1 MNVASRRFRAFISY
15 SHRDK
20 AVVRWLHRA
29 LETYRIPRKLVGQVT
44 SVGAVPPRLA
54 PIFRDRDELSASSD
68 LSSELRA
75 RLEQTLFLIVV
86 CSPASAK
93 STYVNE
99 EVLAFKCLHGE
110 SRVLALIV
118 AGEPGGPSTEG
129 PDGQCFPLALRFRL
143 DAQGQLSN
151 IGAEP
156 IAADLRKHADGKRL
170 ALLKLIAGLTGLPL
184 DELVRREAQRR
195 IRRLTT
201 VAIASLGAAV
211 LTGGLAVY
219 ANKQR
224 IEADKQ
230 RAQAESARHVAER
243 ESAAAK
249 AAADFLVSTF
259 TISNPATENPRTIT
273 ALTILERSAERAHA
287 DLSGQP
293 GIQLRLVTTIARAYE
308 NLGLWTEARNA
319 IESALP
325 TIQAMGAEGVPALLT
340 LAHTLYLQGHFEAA
354 TETVQQAEKML
365 GPDPSKYLDS
375 RGYAAEVLAA
385 IDDDG
390 NMQPAKAIFE
400 YDRALRIYAQI
411 PDVAPRI
418 VARVLNNRG
427 LVLSALARFDDAKAS
442 LLRANALW
450 RTNLGDNHLVVGQ
463 SFEALA
469 ENAQNAGKLA
479 EGQEYIS
486 RSVSILQHV
495 LDTNNPILADSL
507 LMQGVIFD
515 GEKKTTDARE
525 SLHQALGVYK
535 KSYGGPHFKIGIAE
549 VYLSQVDSELGNTS
563 QALADLDDAK
573 HNYDASYGHLHAN
586 HGDLLVYRAMVLKRA
601 NRMAEARR
609 DCAQGLDIIKQVGDG
624 DSGLYKA
631 DAEMCRTL

>member
-1 MNVASRRFRAFISY
+1 MNVESRRYRAFISY

-20 AVVRWLHRA
+20 GVVRWLHRA
-29 LETYRIPRKLVGQVT
+29 LETYRIPRKLVGRVT
-44 SVGAVPPRLA
+44 TVGAVPARLA

-86 CSPASAK
+86 CSPAAAK

-99 EVLAFKCLHGE
+99 EVLAFKRLHGE

-118 AGEPGGPSTEG
+118 AGEPGGTATGG
-129 PDGQCFPLALRFRL
+129 PEDECFPRALRYRL
-143 DAQGQLSN
+143 DAQGHSST
-151 IGAEP
+151 IAAEP

-170 ALLKLIAGLTGLPL
+170 AFLKLLAGLTGLPL

-201 VAIASLGAAV
+201 VAIGSFGAAL
-211 LTGGLAVY
+211 LTGGLAIY

-224 IEADKQ
+224 IEADQQ
-230 RAQAESARHVAER
+230 RTQAEAARHVAER

-249 AAADFLVSTF
+249 AAADFLVGTF

-273 ALTILERSAERAHA
+273 ALTILARSAERARA
-287 DLSGQP
+287 DLAGQP
-293 GIQLRLVTTIARAYE
+293 GIQVRLVTTVARAYQ
-308 NLGLWTEARNA
+308 NLGLLSEAHDA
-319 IESALP
+319 IESAMPSIHAL
-325 TIQAMGAEGVPALLT
+325 GKEGVPALLT
-340 LAHTLYLQGHFEAA
+340 LAQTYYLQDHFKEAA
-354 TETVQQAEKML
+354 DTVQQAEQEL
-365 GPDPSKYLDS
+365 GPDFSTDLES
-375 RGYAAEVLAA
+375 RGYAAEVMAE

-390 NMQPAKAIFE
+390 NMQPAKSILE

-411 PDVAPRI
+411 PNVEPRI
-418 VARVLNNRG
+418 IARVLNNRG
-427 LVLSALARFDDAKAS
+427 LVLSALARFDDAKDS
-442 LLRANALW
+442 MLRANALL
-450 RTNLGDNHLVVGQ
+450 RKTYGEDHLRVGT

-469 ENAQNAGKLA
+469 ENAQNAGHFA
-479 EGQEYIS
+479 EAQEYIS
-486 RSVSILQHV
+486 RSVSILKRV
-495 LDTNNPILADSL
+495 LDAGNPILADSL
-507 LMQGVIFD
+507 LMQGVIYD
-515 GEKKTTDARE
+515 GEKKITDARE
-525 SLHQALGVYK
+525 SLQQALAVYK
-535 KSYGGPHFKIGIAE
+535 KSYGGPHLKIGIAE
-549 VYLSQVDSELGNTS
+549 VYLSQVESELGNTS

-573 HNYDASYGHLHAN
+573 HNYDVSYGHLHAN

-609 DCAQGLDIIKQVGDG
+609 DCIQGLEIIKQVGDG